1 MDRAGHD
8 NAVMFLGTEVEVA
21 PTYGMKTLF
30 VVGCLPAEDV
40 LREALRHDVEQ
51 IYLVLTK
58 VFKLTKQAWKTG
70 VT

>member
-8 NAVMFLGTEVEVA
+8 NAVMFLGTEVEH
-21 PTYGMKTLF
+21 TSTLGMKTLF

-51 IYLVLTK
+51 IYLGANQSFQVDE
-58 VFKLTKQAWKTG
+58 TG
-70 VT
+70 MEDWS